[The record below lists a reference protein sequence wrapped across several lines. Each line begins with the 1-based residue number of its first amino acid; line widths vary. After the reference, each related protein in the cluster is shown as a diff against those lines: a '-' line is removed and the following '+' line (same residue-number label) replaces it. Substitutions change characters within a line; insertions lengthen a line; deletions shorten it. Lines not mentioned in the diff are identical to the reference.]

1 LGSCNRLL
9 YSSTFFC
16 RQGLLVYQP
25 AVAGL
30 ASVSLSRL
38 PSGKLYPL
46 FEFVN
51 SNSELDKAEGVR
63 SLDPQR
69 NDRLGRS

>member
-1 LGSCNRLL
+1 PCSELP
-9 YSSTFFC
+9 
-16 RQGLLVYQP
+16 YQP

-30 ASVSLSRL
+30 VSVSLSRL

-51 SNSELDKAEGVR
+51 SNSELDKAEGVG

-69 NDRLGRS
+69 NDRRLGRS